1 MLPLLEAL
9 IAAGAL
15 IGFLARVYTPV
26 PSQLRGVL
34 EALFAVRTLQRL
46 LAGRIAAVLHELG
59 GGEESAVTQRTLQ
72 RLLSTV
78 RVLVALQR
86 RRLFIALPT
95 HVALVR
101 LVGVGAGGRLAA
113 LVAEQLARLAEALA
127 ARGAFEEVVHAVDV
141 LVVKEVGGLQESLVT
156 EVAFERAVG

>member
-1 MLPLLEAL
+1 MLHCVLLQGPQVSEAFSAPHAL
-9 IAAGAL
+9 ELSIASVDALVFGQVLSLFEVLVAAGAL
-15 IGFLARVYTPV
+15 IGFLACVHTPV
-26 PSQLRGVL
+26 SCQLRGVL

-86 RRLFIALPT
+86 RRFF
-95 HVALVR
+95 V
-101 LVGVGAGGRLAA
+101 
-113 LVAEQLARLAEALA
+113 ALA
-127 ARGAFEEVVHAVDV
+127 AHVT
-141 LVVKEVGGLQESLVT
+141 LVGLI
-156 EVAFERAVG
+156 